1 MERSLIIAG
10 FPESGKTTYLAALW
24 SILTAR
30 LTASSTTLRFE
41 SLGEGEFSH
50 LNAIAQRW
58 LDGFRQFHTEI
69 PGNKVVQMNLLGPDQ
84 KPVRLAFPDLSGE
97 SYRHMFEERECD
109 RQVAQILTSGQGML
123 YFIHSDTIRPPQLIT
138 TVMQQSQALGAPIPP
153 NQYVPWS
160 PRLAPT
166 GVQTVDLLQLLRAK
180 PVQVPFGRLAIVL
193 SAWDK
198 VAEENRTP
206 KEFVAERLPLLNQYL
221 HSGADNWDWKIY
233 GVSAQGAD
241 YEKEKEE
248 LSPAQQAKL
257 DAVRSLDDLAERITV
272 ICDERE
278 SHDLTEPLSW
288 LMS

>member
-1 MERSLIIAG
+1 MERSLVIAG

-24 SILTAR
+24 SIFT
-30 LTASSTTLRFE
+30 TSSATNLRFE
-41 SLGEGEFSH
+41 SLGEGDFSH

-58 LDGFRQFHTEI
+58 LDGFRQFHTEM
-69 PGNKVVQMNLLGPDQ
+69 PNNKVVKMNLLDAAG
-84 KPVRLAFPDLSGE
+84 KAVRLAFPDLSGE

-109 RQVAQILTSGQGML
+109 HQVAQILTGGEGIL

-138 TVMQQSQALGAPIPP
+138 TVMEQSEALGTPIAP
-153 NQYVPWS
+153 NQYVPWA

-166 GVQTVDLLQLLRAK
+166 GVQNVDLLQLLRTD
-180 PVQVPFGRLAIVL
+180 PLQVPFHRLAIML

-206 KEFVAERLPLLNQYL
+206 EEFLAERLPLLDQYL
-221 HSGADNWDWKIY
+221 HSGTDNWDWRIY

-241 YEKEKEE
+241 YEKEKETLNPSQE
-248 LSPAQQAKL
+248 AKL
-257 DAVRSLDDLAERITV
+257 QAIRSLDDPAHRITV
-272 ICDERE
+272 ICDGKE